1 MTLGSGPWH
10 WQVWAGIDAAS
21 FRPTKSRLTATRA
34 GRTLHGLGCSR
45 PATVSA
51 GLKTQAHTTRQ
62 DTVLHSLPFRKK
74 EKKVVHLFPPQSSE
88 PDRVSKKKSESDS
101 VYLVH
106 SHRRLGTPLRPR
118 AGNAILEWKRG
129 NSFLLSVVPGISA
142 TMSSCRPNT
151 KLVYKRA
158 RSLVVI

>member
-1 MTLGSGPWH
+1 MRPPKVNLHWH
-10 WQVWAGIDAAS
+10 VWAGIDAAS

-62 DTVLHSLPFRKK
+62 DTVLHSLTLQKK
-74 EKKVVHLFPPQSSE
+74 KKKKVVHLFPPQS
-88 PDRVSKKKSESDS
+88 SESDS

-118 AGNAILEWKRG
+118 SGNATLEWKRG

>member
-10 WQVWAGIDAAS
+10 WHVWAGIDAAS

-34 GRTLHGLGCSR
+34 GRRLHGLGCSR

-88 PDRVSKKKSESDS
+88 SDS

-118 AGNAILEWKRG
+118 SGNATLCRVQLQ
-129 NSFLLSVVPGISA
+129 NSKFQIFFRHLHGDLNLDEIKNTLRLLSVNGETNLMNLI
-142 TMSSCRPNT
+142 R
-151 KLVYKRA
+151 L
-158 RSLVVI
+158 